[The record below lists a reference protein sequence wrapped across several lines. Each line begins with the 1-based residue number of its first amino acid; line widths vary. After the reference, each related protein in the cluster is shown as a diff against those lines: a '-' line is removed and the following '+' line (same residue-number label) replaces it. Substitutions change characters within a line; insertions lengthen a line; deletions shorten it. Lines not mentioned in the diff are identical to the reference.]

1 MTKSSEDM
9 DYDAECGL
17 DRKIPQGSGRD
28 RSPAPAMKRA
38 SLASRRW
45 DAEYA
50 RGRYAG
56 EPPLEFAETIIR
68 TVADS
73 DGLSG
78 GKGLYVGCGNGRNF
92 VRLASAGLDLEGI
105 DPSPEAIAQLAAR
118 YPPAAARLR
127 CVDLEHFVTDTKFD
141 YLIAIQ
147 VFQHGDASETAR
159 HFKKAS
165 ELVRRGG
172 ALFLRVNSASTE
184 VHFGHRVKERSAGG
198 SFTVRYVDGPK
209 RGTDVR
215 FFSKRDLIGRLSR
228 NGFEIEAGPS
238 EDRAKREPPKTGTW
252 SQWEVVARNA

>member
-1 MTKSSEDM
+1 MTKSSDDM

-17 DRKIPQGSGRD
+17 NQKVPRSGRD
-28 RSPAPAMKRA
+28 CNPAPVMKRA

-56 EPPLEFAETIIR
+56 EPPVAFTEAIIK
-68 TVADS
+68 AA
-73 DGLSG
+73 GSG

-92 VRLASAGLDLEGI
+92 VRLASAGLDLYGI
-105 DPSPEAIAQLAAR
+105 DPSPEAIDQLTARRPSAAG
-118 YPPAAARLR
+118 RLR
-127 CVDLEHFVTDTKFD
+127 CVDLDHFVPGIQFD

-172 ALFLRVNSASTE
+172 MLFLRVNSASTE

-215 FFSKRDLIGRLSR
+215 FFSKRDLIGHLSR
-228 NGFEIEAGPS
+228 NGFEIEDGPS

-252 SQWEVVARNA
+252 SQWQVVARSA